1 MSRILPAI
9 ESLDQYLYHLEHH
22 PESYRPSQCPHCGLS
37 GVWRHGYYRRKADRE
52 GKDGVYLDP
61 VPIPRFYCRHCRA
74 TCSRLPGCIA
84 PRRWYLWM
92 TQQTALVLLLS
103 GSSLREVARMCRP
116 GRHTIRRWWCWLE
129 ERFGQCS
136 FHLRSRFPELGRT
149 TSPTSFWSACLHRM
163 SLADAM
169 GWLDREGAVIP

>member
-1 MSRILPAI
+1 MA
-9 ESLDQYLYHLEHH
+9 
-22 PESYRPSQCPHCGLS
+22 
-37 GVWRHGYYRRKADRE
+37 
-52 GKDGVYLDP
+52 
-61 VPIPRFYCRHCRA
+61 
-74 TCSRLPGCIA
+74 
-84 PRRWYLWM
+84 
-92 TQQTALVLLLS
+92 QQTALVLLLS